1 MALSVPPKANRVR
14 NVLHDLPGIEQK
26 PSAFSLFCDVY
37 GSIRGMQ
44 ILSLGRIFFQTTT
57 PSPADSAGLAYVPLS
72 RFFVKSFLDK
82 PSAPHRKLKNWPLT
96 AFGLQ
101 NRRLSGYLPPVF

>member
-37 GSIRGMQ
+37 GSIWSMQ
-44 ILSLGRIFFQTTT
+44 ILSLGRIFAQPPR
-57 PSPADSAGLAYVPLS
+57 PSPADAAGVAYVPLS

-82 PSAPHRKLKNWPLT
+82 AFSPPS
-96 AFGLQ
+96 
-101 NRRLSGYLPPVF
+101 

>member
-44 ILSLGRIFFQTTT
+44 IL
-57 PSPADSAGLAYVPLS
+57 
-72 RFFVKSFLDK
+72 
-82 PSAPHRKLKNWPLT
+82 
-96 AFGLQ
+96 
-101 NRRLSGYLPPVF
+101 